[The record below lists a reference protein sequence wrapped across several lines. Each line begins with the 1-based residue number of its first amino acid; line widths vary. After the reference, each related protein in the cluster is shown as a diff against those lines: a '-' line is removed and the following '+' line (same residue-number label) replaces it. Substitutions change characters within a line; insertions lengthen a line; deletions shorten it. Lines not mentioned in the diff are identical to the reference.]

1 MILPHL
7 KRESNYDQIYT
18 DAGNQTKKKQENQN
32 DNRYQNKPREEHQR
46 KSSYLL
52 G

>member
-1 MILPHL
+1 MIFPHFMW
-7 KRESNYDQIYT
+7 ETNYDKIYT
-18 DAGNQTKKKQENQN
+18 DAGNQTKKKHKNQN
-32 DNRYQNKPREEHQR
+32 DNKYQNKPHAERQR